1 MAAKKKKPMTQAEKK
16 FNAKM
21 KKKMQEEGI
30 IPMDKPKLNRKKYID
45 DAREEWNKKDG
56 DCLIWDIYL
65 YKAIGITLG
74 LTDRNMRASP
84 EAVGVAKTLKLAI
97 RLKEFEDKVKAE
109 GRDKYNMK
117 EYFEFIQ
124 DILNA

>member
-21 KKKMQEEGI
+21 KKEMQEKGI
-30 IPMDKPKLNRKKYID
+30 IPMDKPKLNRKKYIEE
-45 DAREEWNKKDG
+45 AREEWNKKDS

-65 YKAIGITLG
+65 YKAISITLG

-97 RLKEFEDKVKAE
+97 RLKEFHDKVEAE
-109 GRDKYNMK
+109 GRDTYKLG
-117 EYFEFIQ
+117 EYLEYIQ